1 MNWKV
6 LIGFLAGAV
15 LAATG
20 SYWLEHRHVAPEPA
34 VMAPVV
40 TATPPPA
47 PASATADVTPAPEP
61 AFTPPAQAPARKPAP
76 RAPGK
81 KATVAALPPYAER
94 ASTDAPKPSAPIP
107 AAETPKPQ
115 EVAAIPA
122 PVEPAVEPN
131 PAPEPVAA
139 PAPVVETKPEKP
151 EPHTVTIADGTML
164 RVRLGETLS
173 TKRNRVGDTFAGTL
187 DQELVVDGF
196 VIAERG
202 SRVEGRVSQSEEAG
216 RTRGLAHLG
225 LELTR
230 IHTSDGQ
237 TVNIKTAKFEQLGAP
252 SRTDDWAKVGLGT
265 ALGGAIGAAAGG
277 GKGAAIGAA
286 AGAAAGAGTVAATRG
301 KPAEVAVETRVNF
314 KLEQPVMLTE
324 RLP

>member
-1 MNWKV
+1 MTLKV
-6 LIGFLAGAV
+6 LVGFLAGAV

-20 SYWLEHRHVAPEPA
+20 SYWLEHRHTVADVATAPVPATPAPTPPVPPVVEPVRLPPTAEVVPPAPPPARKPVSPVAKKVPAPPRLPRFVDRVPSNAPITVAPEPA
-34 VMAPVV
+34 
-40 TATPPPA
+40 
-47 PASATADVTPAPEP
+47 
-61 AFTPPAQAPARKPAP
+61 
-76 RAPGK
+76 
-81 KATVAALPPYAER
+81 
-94 ASTDAPKPSAPIP
+94 
-107 AAETPKPQ
+107 KPQ
-115 EVAAIPA
+115 EI
-122 PVEPAVEPN
+122 AV
-131 PAPEPVAA
+131 A
-139 PAPVVETKPEKP
+139 PAPLEPPVETKT
-151 EPHTVTIADGTML
+151 EPPVVEAPVAVESKAEAPSPHSVTIADGTML
-164 RVRLGETLS
+164 RVRLGKALS
-173 TKRNRVGDTFAGTL
+173 TKRNRVGDTFGGTL

-202 SRVEGRVSQSEEAG
+202 SRVEGRVTQSEEAG

-237 TVNIKTAKFEQLGAP
+237 TVSVRTAKFEQLGAP
-252 SRTDDWAKVGLGT
+252 SKTDDWAKVGMGT
-265 ALGGAIGAAAGG
+265 AIGGAIGAAAGG

-301 KPAEVAVETRVNF
+301 KPAEIAVETRISF

>member
-20 SYWLEHRHVAPEPA
+20 SYWLEHRHVAPEPVA
-34 VMAPVV
+34 IAPAL

-47 PASATADVTPAPEP
+47 LAAADVTPPPEP
-61 AFTPPAQAPARKPAP
+61 EIDPPARKPVPRAPARKAIIAP
-76 RAPGK
+76 
-81 KATVAALPPYAER
+81 LPPYTER
-94 ASTDAPKPSAPIP
+94 ASTDIPKPAVPIP
-107 AAETPKPQ
+107 VPEPPKPR
-115 EVAAIPA
+115 EVAATPA
-122 PVEPAVEPN
+122 PVEPRVEPI
-131 PAPEPVAA
+131 PAPEPVVA

-151 EPHTVTIADGTML
+151 EPHSVTIADGTML

-225 LELTR
+225 LELTS

-237 TVNIKTAKFEQLGAP
+237 TVNIRTAKFEQLGAP
-252 SRTDDWAKVGLGT
+252 SRTEDWAKVGIGT

-301 KPAEVAVETRVNF
+301 KPAEVVVETRINF

>member
-1 MNWKV
+1 MSHN
-6 LIGFLAGAV
+6 
-15 LAATG
+15 
-20 SYWLEHRHVAPEPA
+20 
-34 VMAPVV
+34 
-40 TATPPPA
+40 
-47 PASATADVTPAPEP
+47 
-61 AFTPPAQAPARKPAP
+61 
-76 RAPGK
+76 
-81 KATVAALPPYAER
+81 KATVAALPRYPDR
-94 ASTDAPKPSAPIP
+94 AAPIIP
-107 AAETPKPQ
+107 APVAPVTVPEAPKPQ
-115 EVAAIPA
+115 EIAVA
-122 PVEPAVEPN
+122 PVEPPIETK
-131 PAPEPVAA
+131 PEPQPVEA
-139 PAPVVETKPEKP
+139 PPPVVETKVEPKP
-151 EPHTVTIADGTML
+151 EPHSVTIADGTML

-237 TVNIKTAKFEQLGAP
+237 TVTIRTAKFEQLGAP
-252 SRTDDWAKVGLGT
+252 SKTEDWAKVGIGT
-265 ALGGAIGAAAGG
+265 ALGGAIGGAAGG

>member
-20 SYWLEHRHVAPEPA
+20 SYWLEHRHLAPEPVA
-34 VMAPVV
+34 IAPVL
-40 TATPPPA
+40 TAAPPPSPA
-47 PASATADVTPAPEP
+47 PAAADVTPASEPEIAP
-61 AFTPPAQAPARKPAP
+61 PARKPVPPAP
-76 RAPGK
+76 TRKTP
-81 KATVAALPPYAER
+81 AAVLPPYAER
-94 ASTDAPKPSAPIP
+94 VSTEIPKPAAPIP
-107 AAETPKPQ
+107 VAEPPK
-115 EVAAIPA
+115 VAATPA
-122 PVEPAVEPN
+122 PVEPPIEPN

-139 PAPVVETKPEKP
+139 PTPVVETKLEKP
-151 EPHTVTIADGTML
+151 EPHSVTIADGTML

-173 TKRNRVGDTFAGTL
+173 TKRNHVGDTFAGTL

-237 TVNIKTAKFEQLGAP
+237 TVNIRTAKFEQLGAP
-252 SRTDDWAKVGLGT
+252 SKTEDWAKVGIGT
-265 ALGGAIGAAAGG
+265 ALGGAIGGAAGG

-301 KPAEVAVETRVNF
+301 KPAEVAVETRISF